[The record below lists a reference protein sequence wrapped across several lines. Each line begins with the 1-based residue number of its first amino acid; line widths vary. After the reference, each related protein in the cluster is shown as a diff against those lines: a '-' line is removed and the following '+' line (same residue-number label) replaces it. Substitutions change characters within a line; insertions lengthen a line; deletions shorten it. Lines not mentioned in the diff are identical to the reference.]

1 MFKRFIRD
9 RNNFL
14 LQIFNRFISKPF
26 QITLKAKSWRFQIS
40 LVLLDQA
47 LIRPKLA
54 FLTNFQD
61 TFVFH
66 YFIDKGPFIFEVIY
80 KIVFKLKEESQFF
93 FVLFYHV
100 LVAIFWLLLDVVW
113 SYVSCDFW
121 KNLLEVGVLA
131 YRGIIC
137 IMELVTRL
145 LIKPKSCF
153 QNDNRKNMGGPLKMI
168 FRSIHEHIFQKLT

>member
-1 MFKRFIRD
+1 MFERFIRD

-26 QITLKAKSWRFQIS
+26 QITLKAQSWWFQIS
-40 LVLLDQA
+40 LVLLDET
-47 LIRPKLA
+47 LIRSKLA

-61 TFVFH
+61 AFIFH
-66 YFIDKGPFIFEVIY
+66 YLIDKGPFIFEVVY
-80 KIVFKLKEESQFF
+80 EIVFKLKEEGQFF
-93 FVLFYHV
+93 FVLFHHV